1 LRGELGDVVQ
11 VHLKGLPAS
20 GRAVVAVGE
29 VFHENILFAL
39 RAVSILFLS
48 FYIHDCIIHDSAA
61 LAEFR
66 FAGYDSRIQPKG
78 SVMKDMDSDKKIAVL
93 IDAENASHK
102 VLGAV
107 LTELSKHGHIIVK
120 KAYGDWSSKHLVNW
134 KQPLNDLAIN
144 PVQQFSYTQGKNSS
158 DAAMIIDAM
167 DLLYTGNIN
176 AFALVTSDSDFTK
189 LASRL
194 KESQIYVFGVGEKK
208 TPQAFRSACD
218 DFILTGLLEIPEEE
232 EEVATRTPSKKTAKK
247 TVAKDD
253 KQQSLKQNTKLVS
266 ILRDAVTESADDD
279 GWARASSCGS
289 LIKRQYSDFDPR
301 NYGFKSFPL
310 LFEGIGLFD
319 IDRRKT
325 GSGNTM
331 FVKDKKK

>member
-1 LRGELGDVVQ
+1 MKD
-11 VHLKGLPAS
+11 
-20 GRAVVAVGE
+20 
-29 VFHENILFAL
+29 I
-39 RAVSILFLS
+39 
-48 FYIHDCIIHDSAA
+48 DSA
-61 LAEFR
+61 R
-66 FAGYDSRIQPKG
+66 
-78 SVMKDMDSDKKIAVL
+78 KIAVL

-102 VLGAV
+102 VLSAV
-107 LTELSKHGHIIVK
+107 LTELSKHGHIVVK
-120 KAYGDWSSKHLVNW
+120 KAYGDWSSKHLINW

-158 DAAMIIDAM
+158 DAALIIDAM
-167 DLLYTGNIN
+167 DLLYASQCD

-218 DFILTGLLEIPEEE
+218 DFILTELLDVPEEE
-232 EEVATRTPSKKTAKK
+232 TPHKTAKK
-247 TVAKDD
+247 TSKKAPTAKNSA
-253 KQQSLKQNTKLVS
+253 QNLKQDTKLVNT
-266 ILRDAVTESADDD
+266 LRDAVAETADDD
-279 GWARASSCGS
+279 GWARASTCGS

-319 IDRRKT
+319 IDRRK
-325 GSGNTM
+325 SGNGNAL

>member
-1 LRGELGDVVQ
+1 
-11 VHLKGLPAS
+11 
-20 GRAVVAVGE
+20 
-29 VFHENILFAL
+29 
-39 RAVSILFLS
+39 
-48 FYIHDCIIHDSAA
+48 
-61 LAEFR
+61 
-66 FAGYDSRIQPKG
+66 
-78 SVMKDMDSDKKIAVL
+78 MKDNGTEKQIAVL

-167 DLLYTGNIN
+167 DLLYTGKIN

-194 KESQIYVFGVGEKK
+194 KESQIYVFGVGEQK
-208 TPQAFRSACD
+208 TPKAFRSACD
-218 DFILTGLLEIPEEE
+218 DFILTELLEIPEEE
-232 EEVATRTPSKKTAKK
+232 GAPAKKSAKKSSKKAAANTG
-247 TVAKDD
+247 
-253 KQQSLKQNTKLVS
+253 KQQALKQDAKLVN
-266 ILRDAVTESADDD
+266 ILRDAVDETADDD
-279 GWARASSCGS
+279 GWARASTCGS
-289 LIKRQYSDFDPR
+289 LVKRQYSDFDPR
-301 NYGFKSFPL
+301 NFGFKTFPSL
-310 LFEGIGLFD
+310 YEGIGLFE

-325 GSGNTM
+325 GNGNTM
-331 FVKDKKK
+331 YVKDKKK